1 MKTVQMTKEE
11 VKQRTA
17 RFDKLQAMSTLKDN
31 PLVPEAARDI
41 FLARKI
47 MPIVLEQTQNAF
59 GSVAAIYGAAGLT
72 MNISVCPPGQGPG
85 LHAHHKTFETFFV
98 LEGKFEF
105 SVNDDGAEKVIL
117 NQWDTLSVPPGV
129 CRGFR
134 NIDTKDSTLMTVIT
148 GGVHDRNDI
157 SLPPSIGAAIDA
169 HGPGVL
175 DEVKKIG
182 LTFDAG
188 VETTT

>member
-17 RFDKLQAMSTLKDN
+17 RIDKLQAMSTLKDN

>member
-1 MKTVQMTKEE
+1 MKTVQMTTAE
-11 VKQRTA
+11 VLARTA

-31 PLVPEAARDI
+31 PAVPEAARDI

-117 NQWDTLSVPPGV
+117 NKWDTLSVPPGV

-134 NIDTKDSTLMTVIT
+134 NIDSKDSTLMTVIT